1 MKRSILILAAT
12 LGLLATSLF
21 AEAGSD
27 QQRLQALFDKDWEFR
42 MAEFPT
48 MASYTGSPGAYDKLG
63 SVTEEDQ
70 LRRADFWRGILDEL
84 RQIDTDSL
92 SGEDK
97 INYLLF
103 ERQLESMVSNIE
115 FRGYQIPILVD
126 EGFHTSFARLPDF
139 VPFNSTTDYENYISR
154 MRGWPALVEQQITNM
169 RAGMTRGF
177 SQPRV
182 ILQGYEDM
190 LRPMLTETAQD
201 SGFWSPFENF
211 PATVPDTDRERLKE
225 QGAEAILNA
234 VVPGYAE
241 FLRFM
246 TEEYIPGTRE
256 TLGAYDMPDGEAYY
270 DQQIR
275 DYTTL
280 DLSADEI
287 HQIGLKEVARIRA
300 EMEQIIKDVEFEGS
314 FADFLAFLRSDP
326 QFYAETPEQL
336 LKEAAWIA
344 KTMDG
349 KLPSLFT
356 VLPRQPYTVNPV
368 PENIAPKYTAGRYVP
383 APRDSTRPG
392 QYWVN
397 TYDLKSRPLYALPA
411 LSLHEAVPGH
421 HLQSALAAEQ
431 GEQPNFR
438 KFDYISAYGE
448 GWGLYSEFLGIE
460 AGMYPDP
467 YSNFGRLTYE
477 MWRACRLVVDT
488 GLHAKGW
495 TRQQA
500 LDYLAG
506 NTALSIHEVTT
517 EIDRYISWPGQA
529 LSYKLGELKIKA
541 LRKQAEEQLGT
552 DFDLRRFHDEILR
565 SGSVSLDILDGL
577 VQEYIQRELKAAA
590 KT

>member
-1 MKRSILILAAT
+1 MNRSIFLLAAA
-12 LGLLATSLF
+12 LGLMASTLF
-21 AEAGSD
+21 AEPDSD
-27 QQRLQALFDKDWEFR
+27 QQRLHALFDKDWQFR
-42 MAEFPT
+42 LTEFPT
-48 MASYTGSPGAYDKLG
+48 LATYTGSPGAHDKLG
-63 SVTEEDQ
+63 SVAEEDQ
-70 LRRADFWRGILDEL
+70 LRRANFWRGILAEL
-84 RQIDTDSL
+84 KQIDPGTLDS
-92 SGEDK
+92 EDR

-103 ERQLESMVSNIE
+103 KRQLESMVKNID

-126 EGFHTSFARLPDF
+126 EGFHTSFARLADT
-139 VPFNSTTDYENYISR
+139 VPFNTTTDYENYISR
-154 MRGWPALVEQQITNM
+154 MHAWPALVAQHISNM
-169 RAGMTRGF
+169 RAGLARGF

-190 LRPMLTETAQD
+190 LRPLLAESARD
-201 SGFWSPFENF
+201 SHFWAPFDNF
-211 PATVPDTDRERLKE
+211 PATVAEADRERLKAR
-225 QGAEAILNA
+225 GAEAILGA

-270 DQQIR
+270 DQQIL

-287 HQIGLKEVARIRA
+287 HQIGLEEVARIRA
-300 EMEQIIKDVEFEGS
+300 EMDQIIKDVEFEGS

-326 QFYAETPEQL
+326 RFYAETPEQL
-336 LKEAAWIA
+336 LKEAAWIS

-368 PENIAPKYTAGRYVP
+368 PANIAPKYTAGRYVS
-383 APRDSTRPG
+383 APLESTRPG

-421 HLQSALAAEQ
+421 HLQGALAAEQ

-517 EIDRYISWPGQA
+517 ETDRYISWPGQA

-552 DFDLRRFHDEILR
+552 NFDLRRFHDEILR

-577 VQEYIQRELKAAA
+577 IQDYIQRELEAAA

>member
-1 MKRSILILAAT
+1 MKRSILILAAA
-12 LGLLATSLF
+12 LGLLANSLS
-21 AEAGSD
+21 AQPGSD

-63 SVTEEDQ
+63 SVAEEDQ
-70 LRRADFWRGILDEL
+70 LRRVDFWRGILDEL
-84 RQIDTDSL
+84 HQIDIGSL
-92 SGEDK
+92 TGEDK

-103 ERQLESMVSNIE
+103 ERQLKSMVRNIE

-126 EGFHTSFARLPDF
+126 EGFHTNFARLPDF
-139 VPFNSTTDYENYISR
+139 IPFNSTTDYENYISR
-154 MRGWPALVEQQITNM
+154 MRGWPALVEQHITNM
-169 RAGMTRGF
+169 RAGMARGF

-190 LRPMLTETAQD
+190 LRPMLAGTAQD
-201 SGFWSPFENF
+201 SRFWGPFENF
-211 PATVPDTDRERLKE
+211 PAAVSETDRQRLRA
-225 QGAEAILNA
+225 QGAEAILDA
-234 VVPGYAE
+234 VVPGYAK

-300 EMEQIIKDVEFEGS
+300 EMEQIIKDVKFEGS

-368 PENIAPKYTAGRYVP
+368 PANIAPKYTAGRYVP

-421 HLQSALAAEQ
+421 HLQGALAAEQ

-488 GLHAKGW
+488 GLHAKSW

-552 DFDLRRFHDEILR
+552 NFNLRRFHDEILR

-577 VQEYIQRELKAAA
+577 IQEYIQRELEAAA